1 MINDHK
7 YFHTIRFIY
16 VFQKLFITLNKIVY
30 TCWEALC
37 LIYYIKYINGS
48 SQSHSPL
55 LDMAGMILSYKPIE
69 PKNNEPLAQL
79 R

>member
-1 MINDHK
+1 MLEDSCL
-7 YFHTIRFIY
+7 F
-16 VFQKLFITLNKIVY
+16 FQKLFLTFYKIVY

-55 LDMAGMILSYKPIE
+55 LDIAGMVLSYKPIK
-69 PKNNEPLAQL
+69 PTNGEPLSQL